1 MISTAT
7 IAASALTLNTL
18 FIPLFGWIWSRENK
32 ITKLETEVDMLKKE
46 SVENKELLEKKFNIL
61 TSSITTMIEKF
72 DELREDLHRLEV
84 NTLKRRKDDV

>member
-84 NTLKRRKDDV
+84 NSLKRRKDDV